1 MGSPAPAV
9 NAFSKQEVEYKEL
22 IIDFTPELE
31 PPWPEC
37 CIYRVPKRLREVQ
50 PMAYT
55 PRLVSIGPFHHRSE
69 ELKDMER
76 QKFIYLRDFCN
87 RTGKSIEYLARI
99 IRPLEMKIRCYYSET
114 FLHMSSEGF
123 ANMIV
128 LDAMFILELFWRKSQ
143 KSMAQKDYML
153 CRPCMERG
161 IQHDLLLLENQI
173 PFFVLEELYFNVEL
187 NVGHQNGEPKTKKPT
202 LLELSCGFFG
212 HLDYDFKP
220 ESKKCFYHD
229 LVGCFRTSQN
239 PSPSSPEPEKFENDE
254 VNHIK
259 DLVNRFPQDRSSPNF
274 IEVKHFTDLVRYFFC
289 PPSKEG
295 QNSKKCGHVKQCF
308 PDWVGCCCPRQEDP
322 KPSSPE
328 RKVPMH
334 FTDSVSHEFFPPP
347 EPKHCTDLVRR
358 IFRPSNRKRE
368 GSKPEKK
375 RTKPL
380 CTATKLDEAGLK
392 IARPDSER
400 PLLQIQFRENNCECL
415 IKRCPV
421 LNLSWLLSCLP
432 CLKSTCLVHMQRFLE
447 VPPLRVDDK
456 TEGLFRNLM
465 ALEQCHY
472 PSETYI
478 CDYIVLL
485 DDLITTKADVTLLVE
500 KKIIVNELG
509 SSAAVTKLVNNLGL
523 EIEESGNHYE
533 ELCEKLNEY
542 YENNWNRLVGTLT
555 KVYFSDF
562 FKGTATVA
570 GIIVLGLTLWNFQRL
585 LRWSLGKY

>member
-9 NAFSKQEVEYKEL
+9 NAYSKQEEVEYKEL

-37 CIYRVPKRLREVQ
+37 CIYRVPKRLRQVQ

-87 RTGKSIEYLARI
+87 RTEKSIEDVARI
-99 IRPLEMKIRCYYSET
+99 IRPLEMKIRCSYSET

-123 ANMIV
+123 ANMMV
-128 LDAMFILELFWRKSQ
+128 LDAIFILELFWRKSQ

-153 CRPCMERG
+153 RRPCMERG

-173 PFFVLEELYFNVEL
+173 PFFVLEELYINLEL
-187 NVGHQNGEPKTKKPT
+187 NVGHQNGEPNTKKRT

-212 HLDYDFKP
+212 DLHDGVKP
-220 ESKKCFYHD
+220 EPKKSFND
-229 LVGCFRTSQN
+229 MVGCFRPPQN
-239 PSPSSPEPEKFENDE
+239 PSPCSP
-254 VNHIK
+254 
-259 DLVNRFPQDRSSPNF
+259 DRSSPNF

-289 PPSKEG
+289 PPKNEG
-295 QNSKKCGHVKQCF
+295 QKSKCGHVKQCF
-308 PDWVGCCCPRQEDP
+308 TAPMGRSCPRQEDR

-328 RKVPMH
+328 SKAPMH
-334 FTDSVSHEFFPPP
+334 FTDSVRHEFFRPP

-358 IFRPSNRKRE
+358 IFRPSNRKQE
-368 GSKPEKK
+368 GPKPEKK

-400 PLLQIQFRENNCECL
+400 HLLQIQFRENNCECL

-447 VPPLRVDDK
+447 VPPLRIDDK

-485 DDLITTKADVTLLVE
+485 DDLITTKADVRLLVD

-523 EIEESGNHYE
+523 EIEVSGSHYE
-533 ELCEKLNEY
+533 ELCEKLNKY
-542 YENNWNRLVGTLT
+542 YESNWNRLVGTLT

-562 FKGTATVA
+562 FKGTATVV
-570 GIIVLGLTLWNFQRL
+570 GIIVLGLTLCNFV

>member
-9 NAFSKQEVEYKEL
+9 NAFSKQEEVEYKEL

-55 PRLVSIGPFHHRSE
+55 PRLVSIGPFHHRRE

-87 RTGKSIEYLARI
+87 RTGKSIEDLARI

-128 LDAMFILELFWRKSQ
+128 LDAIFILELFWRKSQ

-173 PFFVLEELYFNVEL
+173 PFFVLEELCFNVEL
-187 NVGHQNGEPKTKKPT
+187 NVGHQNGEPNTKKPT

-212 HLDYDFKP
+212 DLYYDFKP
-220 ESKKCFYHD
+220 KSKKCFNDSVRY
-229 LVGCFRTSQN
+229 FRPPQN
-239 PSPSSPEPEKFENDE
+239 PSPNSSDPKNDK
-254 VNHIK
+254 VNHIR
-259 DLVNRFPQDRSSPNF
+259 DLVNRFSLDRSSPNF

-289 PPSKEG
+289 PPTKEG
-295 QNSKKCGHVKQCF
+295 QNSKKWGHVKQCF
-308 PDWVGCCCPRQEDP
+308 PDWVGCCCHP

-328 RKVPMH
+328 R
-334 FTDSVSHEFFPPP
+334 EP
-347 EPKHCTDLVRR
+347 EPKHCTDLV
-358 IFRPSNRKRE
+358 
-368 GSKPEKK
+368 K
-375 RTKPL
+375 RTKSL
-380 CTATKLDEAGLK
+380 YTATKLDEAGLK
-392 IARPDSER
+392 ITRPDSER
-400 PLLQIQFRENNCECL
+400 HLLQIQFREKNCECL

-432 CLKSTCLVHMQRFLE
+432 CLKRTCLVHMQRFLE

-472 PSETYI
+472 PLKTYI

-485 DDLITTKADVTLLVE
+485 DDLITTKADVRLLVE

-509 SSAAVTKLVNNLGL
+509 SSAAVTKLFNNLGL
-523 EIEESGNHYE
+523 EIELETGKYYYE
-533 ELCEKLNEY
+533 ELCKELNDY
-542 YENNWNRLVGTLT
+542 SDSIWNRLVGTLT
-555 KVYFSDF
+555 SVYFKNF
-562 FKGTATVA
+562 FKGTATVL
-570 GIIVLGLTLWNFQRL
+570 GIIVLGLTLWNFERL
-585 LRWSLGKY
+585 FSKV